1 MRVLV
6 ARPRAQAEQTAERL
20 RERGHL
26 PVLAPVLAIVPTG
39 LPPPDGEPDA
49 LLVTSR
55 SAVPALALLHGR
67 FGSVPILA
75 VGPRTGEDLA
85 AAGFRR
91 ISCAEGDGV
100 SLARAATAR
109 LPAGARLVHVA
120 GRDRRPEPDR
130 SLLAAGY
137 DVAVWEAYAAEPAA
151 RLPETA
157 REALRAEELDAALH
171 YSPRS
176 AALLLRLVREA
187 GLGGAFGRLRHLC
200 LSSNVARALADAG
213 DLGIAVAP
221 EPSEDKLLA
230 LLDGHARG
238 TDRRAGS
245 PSAQK
250 RC

>member
-6 ARPRAQAEQTAERL
+6 ARPQAQAGQTAERL
-20 RERGHL
+20 RARGHL
-26 PVLAPVLAIVPTG
+26 PVLAPVLTIVPTG
-39 LPPPDGEPDA
+39 LPPPEGVPDA

-55 SAVPALALLHGR
+55 SAVPALAHRRELLR
-67 FGSVPILA
+67 PVPIFA
-75 VGPRTGEDLA
+75 VGARTAADLA
-85 AAGFRR
+85 AEGFRR
-91 ISCAEGDGV
+91 VSCAEGDGA
-100 SLARAATAR
+100 SLARAVTSR
-109 LPAGARLVHVA
+109 LAAGARLVHVA
-120 GRDRRPEPDR
+120 GRDRRPEPGR

-137 DVAVWEAYAAEPAA
+137 ALTVWVAYAAEPAA
-151 RLPETA
+151 SLPEAA
-157 REALRAEELDAALH
+157 REALRAGELDAVLH

-176 AALLLRLVREA
+176 AALLARLAREA
-187 GLGGAFGRLRHLC
+187 GFGRVFRGLRHLC
-200 LSSNVARALADAG
+200 LSPDVARALTDT
-213 DLGIAVAP
+213 DNLGIAVAS